1 MSSGATKQPGSDNG
15 ASWILKT
22 APRAAAHDI
31 RHGTG
36 AIRPNEN
43 TKETKTDERICE
55 QWSRTVQDYT
65 MPQVIYV
72 KSNSL
77 GNLMRDFKL
86 ISDKQM
92 YYVLFI
98 FMDGYSII
106 I

>member
-43 TKETKTDERICE
+43 TKETKTDERME
-55 QWSRTVQDYT
+55 
-65 MPQVIYV
+65 
-72 KSNSL
+72 SNCARL
-77 GNLMRDFKL
+77 HNAT
-86 ISDKQM
+86 SDLRK
-92 YYVLFI
+92 I
-98 FMDGYSII
+98 K
-106 I
+106 